1 MLTRHGIF
9 RSIILLSGS
18 VLLSQ
23 LAQSQPAQEAAP
35 ISHQDPPLPVEQAAA
50 GYVILLHGLGRSA
63 GSMAKLADTI
73 NALGYRVCN
82 IDYPSTTGTI
92 TELARDHVV
101 PAIKACRD
109 DLTTAVSFVTH
120 SLGGIIV
127 RELIKD
133 QLVENVHRVVM
144 LSPPNEGSELV
155 DKLSKYWL
163 FDLILGPAG
172 NELGTDSKSKPN
184 GLGAADFELGIVMG
198 TRSINPVGSLLI
210 PGRDDGTV
218 SIESSKLKGMA
229 DFIEV
234 PANHAFIMKNPEA
247 IQQVIHFLQ
256 YGRFDRPPPLALIS
270 R

>member
-1 MLTRHGIF
+1 MINK
-9 RSIILLSGS
+9 RSKLGWLIRASGLILLSE
-18 VLLSQ
+18 VM
-23 LAQSQPAQEAAP
+23 LAQPSSALQPKPILQPAEPAKP
-35 ISHQDPPLPVEQAAA
+35 GH
-50 GYVILLHGLGRSA
+50 VILLHGLGRSA
-63 GSMAKLADTI
+63 GSMDELAENLT
-73 NALGYRVCN
+73 ARGYQVCN
-82 IDYPSTTGTI
+82 IDYPSTTTTI
-92 TELARDHVV
+92 SALARDNVV
-101 PAIKACRD
+101 PDIKACQD
-109 DLTTAVSFVTH
+109 DTNGQISFVTH

-127 RELIKD
+127 RELIKYE
-133 QLVENVHRVVM
+133 LVENVHRVVM

-163 FDLILGPAG
+163 FDLFLGPAG

-184 GLGAADFELGIVMG
+184 GLGAAEFELGIVMG

-218 SIESSKLKGMA
+218 SIESSKLEGMA

-256 YGRFDRPPPLALIS
+256 HGKFDRPPTLALDS
-270 R
+270 GRL